1 MALRYLWPHASVAK
15 PAGRRRMGLRADA
28 CDTADAITAIKR
40 LVLRLMDSDPPTK
53 VAIASQTGERST
65 SDARAASAPG
75 DLPGF
80 EAFFRE
86 HERAI
91 FSYLYRL
98 TGDEQA
104 AYDLSQETFVRA
116 WQRYDHIRGYEQPV
130 AWLFRVAT
138 NLALNHLRGRASP
151 VRATLSLDG
160 DDADMDPAGSDPSW
174 RFAERDAIREALL
187 AMPPRQRAALV
198 LREVNGL
205 SGAEVAAALGI
216 SHPAANM
223 LLSRARAQF
232 RVRYT
237 RAEEASR

>member
-1 MALRYLWPHASVAK
+1 MALRYLWSPASEGE
-15 PAGRRRMGLRADA
+15 PSGHGRMGPWT
-28 CDTADAITAIKR
+28 DTADAIKR
-40 LVLRLMDSDPPTK
+40 LVLRLMDGGRPTK
-53 VAIASQTGERST
+53 ITIESQPSERPA
-65 SDARAASAPG
+65 SDARAAPTPG

-91 FSYLYRL
+91 FSYLYRM

-116 WQRYDHIRGYEQPV
+116 WQRYERIRGYEQPV

-138 NLALNHLRGRASP
+138 NLALNHRRGRASP
-151 VRATLSLDG
+151 VRATLSLD
-160 DDADMDPAGSDPSW
+160 AEMDPAGSDPSW

-198 LREVNGL
+198 LREVYGL
-205 SGAEVAAALGI
+205 SGEDVAAALGI
-216 SHPAANM
+216 SHGAAKM
-223 LLSRARAQF
+223 LLSRAREQF
-232 RVRYT
+232 RRHYS
-237 RAEEASR
+237 AKEEPR